1 MAVYKRSYKGYTGG
15 FTPTWSRFLILPRY
29 GYARIFQSKFI
40 IMFLVA
46 CFFFPLGD
54 LAYIYLAHNLSIL
67 REMVM
72 HALRKEPL
80 KLSLRRKRRRASL
93 DQSFRPD
100 LLALL
105 HA

>member
-67 REMVM
+67 QAMNVPAGRIFTVD
-72 HALRKEPL
+72 APFFQFFCRF
-80 KLSLRRKRRRASL
+80 RACWL
-93 DQSFRPD
+93 IC
-100 LLALL
+100 
-105 HA
+105 